1 MWILKSLS
9 LGMWLFGFGTIVFLY
24 FAIYRNLPPNSA
36 VSVNLI
42 TALTIQNPVWW
53 ASLAVCLALG
63 SAVVRSWSAPPI
75 LWNPG
80 DRIGPGWRSR
90 VVYRACSEVKA
101 SQSKS
106 LTNLLLGQG
115 TKNKATEF

>member
-1 MWILKSLS
+1 MWILKSLL
-9 LGMWLFGFGTIVFLY
+9 LGVWLFGFGTIVFLY

-75 LWNPG
+75 LWIAVLVTGLVPAG
-80 DRIGPGWRSR
+80 GLALFI
-90 VVYRACSEVKA
+90 VLAVKLKQV
-101 SQSKS
+101 SQSH
-106 LTNLLLGQG
+106 
-115 TKNKATEF
+115 